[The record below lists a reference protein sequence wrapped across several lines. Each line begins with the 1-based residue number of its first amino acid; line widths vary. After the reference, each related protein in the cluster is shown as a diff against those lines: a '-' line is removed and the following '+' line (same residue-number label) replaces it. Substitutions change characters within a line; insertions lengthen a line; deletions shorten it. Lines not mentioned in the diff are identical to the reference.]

1 MPCFNHAL
9 NLSLAK
15 SSIVQDIHNA
25 VGIVKEVVSFFNTS
39 AKKNFISKCVL
50 RGQMLSVCETRWI
63 ERHEAILQFCERFHR
78 IVRALRIVSTWQ
90 DTETSSKACTLL
102 RGICCCQFIMSLFSL
117 SDVLSVTA
125 PLSRMFQTVNF
136 DIYTAKTK
144 ITDVV
149 AVLDKR
155 RSDFEHFDETVFASA
170 CRTMKR
176 VGVQVEM
183 PRVKSSNRQEYR
195 SNPPG
200 DTPTQFFRRAIYLP
214 LLDSVLTDLR
224 CRFGDDAFDKLSC
237 LSFFIPACVV
247 DSSCPDSVTKLVTE
261 YGLLDSAHIFKLRA
275 EIDLW
280 RQQWIRRKAETP
292 YMTVPQSAADALV
305 SCDEQ
310 CFPIVSALL
319 TILLTL
325 PSSTA
330 SAERSFSTLRR
341 LKTWIRSRM
350 GEDRLTALALLNI
363 HRDIEIDTDSVV
375 DMFAKTK

>member
-1 MPCFNHAL
+1 M
-9 NLSLAK
+9 
-15 SSIVQDIHNA
+15 
-25 VGIVKEVVSFFNTS
+25 
-39 AKKNFISKCVL
+39 
-50 RGQMLSVCETRWI
+50 
-63 ERHEAILQFCERFHR
+63 
-78 IVRALRIVSTWQ
+78 
-90 DTETSSKACTLL
+90 
-102 RGICCCQFIMSLFSL
+102 
-117 SDVLSVTA
+117 
-125 PLSRMFQTVNF
+125 
-136 DIYTAKTK
+136 
-144 ITDVV
+144 
-149 AVLDKR
+149 
-155 RSDFEHFDETVFASA
+155 
-170 CRTMKR
+170 
-176 VGVQVEM
+176 
-183 PRVKSSNRQEYR
+183 
-195 SNPPG
+195 
-200 DTPTQFFRRAIYLP
+200 
-214 LLDSVLTDLR
+214 LTDLR

-363 HRDIEIDTDSVV
+363 HRDIEIDTDYDV
-375 DMFAKTK
+375 DMFAKTKKRLLDFVV